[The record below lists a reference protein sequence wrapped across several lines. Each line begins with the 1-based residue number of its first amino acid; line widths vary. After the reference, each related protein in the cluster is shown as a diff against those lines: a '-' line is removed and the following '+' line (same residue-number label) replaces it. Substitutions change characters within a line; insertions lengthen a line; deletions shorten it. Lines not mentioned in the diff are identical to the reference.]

1 MKKITITLTQSQ
13 LRDAAMR
20 EQGLSPAKVAVKP
33 GTRVHRGQKDQA
45 KRGLS
50 KHKKSLVPH
59 DD

>member
-20 EQGLSPAKVAVKP
+20 EQGISPAQVAVKP
-33 GTRVHRGQKDQA
+33 GTRIHRGQKALA

-50 KHKKSLVPH
+50 KHKKSLTVQ

>member
-20 EQGLSPAKVAVKP
+20 EQGISPAKAAVKP
-33 GTRVHRGQKDQA
+33 GTRVHRGEKALA
-45 KRGLS
+45 KRGQT
-50 KHKKSLVPH
+50 KHKKPVQLQ